1 MSVAQKIEDGKKCL
15 DVSLT
20 DRGMNWLLSILLL
33 TVIVPVSNTAAFCSG
48 SQLGDFVTSS

>member
-33 TVIVPVSNTAAFCSG
+33 TLIVPVSNTAVFFGG
-48 SQLGDFVTSS
+48 SLEVK